1 MQVLLSRIQR
11 SGIEQEQDFFL
22 ADRLEKKE
30 KQKKQFHGTLLH
42 DTLLS
47 SFCIFPLPIT
57 SDLDPLFLL

>member
-30 KQKKQFHGTLLH
+30 KQKSQFHG
-42 DTLLS
+42 TLLS